1 MGTVFAVVVYS
12 HSAISI
18 IMNTS
23 TRPSL
28 RLQLLVLVVTV
39 AATAT
44 TSNAAPQALLPRPG
58 GEYPVEVDGQT
69 YRFVSDDLHR
79 RSLSLGRPICTSID
93 DCAEMLY
100 NSKISKSHSRSK
112 RSPVFPG
119 PFFGPAMAKAF
130 KSFPFLVGSSCA
142 TISACPIGGT
152 TFLAKVLLAYIVG

>member
-44 TSNAAPQALLPRPG
+44 TSNAAPQVLLPRPG
-58 GEYPVEVDGQT
+58 EGYPVEVDGQT
-69 YRFVSDDLHR
+69 YRFANDDF
-79 RSLSLGRPICTSID
+79 
-93 DCAEMLY
+93 
-100 NSKISKSHSRSK
+100 HSRSE
-112 RSPVFPG
+112 RSPVIPG
-119 PFFGPAMAKAF
+119 PFVIPALLKTAAAGVF
-130 KSFPFLVGSSCA
+130 LFPASCA
-142 TISACPIGGT
+142 TVAACPLGGAALMAK
-152 TFLAKVLLAYIVG
+152 LALAYIAG

>member
-69 YRFVSDDLHR
+69 SRFVSDDLHR

-112 RSPVFPG
+112 RSPVIPG
-119 PFFGPAMAKAF
+119 PFFKPASLKTTAAAIALLPAGCTTF
-130 KSFPFLVGSSCA
+130 AG
-142 TISACPIGGT
+142 CPVFGT
-152 TFLAKVLLAYIVG
+152 TFLAKMLLSYIVG

>member
-1 MGTVFAVVVYS
+1 M
-12 HSAISI
+12 
-18 IMNTS
+18 
-23 TRPSL
+23 
-28 RLQLLVLVVTV
+28 QVLVVTV

-58 GEYPVEVDGQT
+58 GQYPVEVDGQT

-119 PFFGPAMAKAF
+119 PFFGPAMAKTLLAGL
-130 KSFPFLVGSSCA
+130 FLVPPSCA
-142 TISACPIGGT
+142 TLAGCPIGGS
-152 TFLAKVLLAYIVG
+152 TFITKAILSYIVG